1 MTSLITLASLA
12 PDTGDLFTA
21 SQSHMAI
28 FHSAIVQRIIRL
40 GFVIFSICF
49 TLENL
54 ICSQNAV
61 LSLKCVKMHF
71 LVDYLGA
78 REVCQDMM
86 CGNSSELSI
95 LEHGGSGGF

>member
-1 MTSLITLASLA
+1 
-12 PDTGDLFTA
+12 
-21 SQSHMAI
+21 MAI

-40 GFVIFSICF
+40 GVVIFSICF

-54 ICSQNAV
+54 ICSQKAV

-78 REVCQDMM
+78 REVCDDKM
-86 CGNSSELSI
+86 CGNSSELHQYLSMVAAGVSKTLSPLLLYCI
-95 LEHGGSGGF
+95 SAFLCVG